1 MIIDGE
7 NYTKNLKI
15 YYNYCILILELLK
28 EIMNNVICPDC
39 GSENSRY
46 NSICEQCSSNLK
58 LNDKYYLL
66 KILGENIGITYLAEK
81 PNNTELAGD
90 ELKRTV
96 KLSVNNEKLVIKE
109 LSLRTLEK
117 WKTEELFKRESE
129 ILSQLNY
136 KSIPKFIEEFE
147 LGIGRNAKSY
157 IVMEYIDGTSL
168 REEFENKRY
177 TEDEVIELILEIAK
191 ILNYLHSLRPPVIH
205 RDIKLSNIMRKSDGS
220 LAIIDFGSVKNINMN
235 KNATVSG
242 TYGFMAPEQLKGEA
256 TFASDFYSLGVI
268 ALVLLSRKEPEDM
281 VENNLELNWQEN
293 VYASNKLMYLLE
305 NLLNINPKKRISSLR
320 EIENIINDNNI
331 NYTSK
336 KDTNNNNRSNTSE
349 KTDNS
354 SDVANVFKEEFK
366 RIDGEFTSISDENN
380 YKQWKGN
387 LDAVLGFGMFGALG
401 AGWYYQTWY
410 WGIIWAIVF
419 VVVFMVLTGSW
430 YKKRATKF
438 LKILLEKV
446 DKNYNRELTF
456 AVLLSW
462 AEKHDLGDEFIDAL
476 NKFIKKEIA
485 NKAISFEKLNEYKEE
500 INESFAYK
508 KFTESYM
515 KEMYPGG

>member
-1 MIIDGE
+1 VGGE
-7 NYTKNLKI
+7 NYTKKLKI

-28 EIMNNVICPDC
+28 EVMNNVICPDC
-39 GSENSRY
+39 GSENSPY
-46 NSICEQCSSNLK
+46 NLTCEQCTSNLK
-58 LNDKYYLL
+58 LNNKYYLL
-66 KILGENIGITYLAEK
+66 KILGENIGITYLAQK
-81 PNNTELAGD
+81 ANNNELKGD

-96 KLSVNNEKLVIKE
+96 KLSANNEKLVIKE

-117 WKTEELFKRESE
+117 WKNEELFKRESE

-157 IVMEYIDGTSL
+157 IVMEYIDGITL
-168 REEFENKRY
+168 REEFEQKRY

-235 KNATVSG
+235 KNATISG

-281 VENNLELNWQEN
+281 IENNLELNWKEN

-305 NLLNINPKKRISSLR
+305 RLLDLNPQERISSLS
-320 EIENIINDNNI
+320 EIENIINKNNI

-336 KDTNNNNRSNTSE
+336 RNISNNPKNNMSNDSNDITNML
-349 KTDNS
+349 
-354 SDVANVFKEEFK
+354 KEEFK
-366 RIDGEFTSISDENN
+366 RIDREFTSISDENN

-387 LDAVLGFGMFGALG
+387 LDTVLGFAMLGALG

-410 WGIIWAIVF
+410 WGIAWAIAF
-419 VVVFMVLTGSW
+419 VVVFMLLTGSW
-430 YKKRATKF
+430 YKKRAANF
-438 LKILLEKV
+438 LKLLLKKV

-456 AVLLSW
+456 SVLLSW
-462 AEKHDLGDEFIDAL
+462 AQKHDLGDEFIDEL
-476 NKFIKKEIA
+476 NKFVKKEIGN
-485 NKAISFEKLNEYKEE
+485 NKINFEKFNKYKED

-515 KEMYPGG
+515 KEMYSE